1 MLRSSRTIA
10 SLIHSLVLGTATA
23 TTLVMVAASVVGCK
37 DESQPD
43 YWVEKLDD
51 PAWRARAVKR
61 LEQFFEDSVTK
72 NGDLKSEGV
81 QTLIGK
87 TVDPLTKTYV
97 DSYDTLDDKTRV
109 SLIKLLAAYKDK
121 RIEPAVKKAFDEF
134 VKHPATAK
142 DDQDIKWAAI
152 ATSDLKLTG
161 VSDSLLAAFTKL
173 RASTMLGGVAYRD
186 VNDAMRVAPSK
197 TWVGPLVKM
206 LDADMVAPKTSKDK
220 DLIDPFRDQQFWQTA
235 SAEVLGRIGDPA
247 AVTPLLKIMLDP
259 AKGDVQ
265 STALLA
271 LVKLG
276 KPAADAAVK
285 LLKGQDDALIAFG
298 ARRIKEVTGADA
310 KGKTYVPTAAL
321 IVGTIGRG
329 DTIGPMVDALK
340 AETDDGN
347 KAVIARELAKI
358 PATDDS
364 KQAFKKAYESLP
376 IDAEIPP
383 GGGSALETLTES
395 AGQFFDA
402 SMVDWLLDRA
412 AKAKGAEEDRKSLQS
427 AITITALKLAKP
439 DQLPQV
445 KVAVDKYGS
454 QLEKASYTTVAN
466 MLKACGDRV
475 PCYVAALEKSENQDQ
490 ANQFAGIKAGYMIG
504 ILGNEQ
510 NRDDIVSGID
520 SITNAAVR
528 FVAAEAI
535 DHLSPKGSKAAAD
548 KLTAV
553 IEKNAKSP
561 DREKSAGDSP
571 LKQVVYR
578 LEARTN

>member
-10 SLIHSLVLGTATA
+10 SLIRSLVLGTATT
-23 TTLVMVAASVVGCK
+23 TTLVLVAASVVGCK

-51 PAWRARAVKR
+51 PAWRARAVKQ

-97 DSYDTLDDKTRV
+97 NGYDSLDDKTRV
-109 SLIKLLAAYKDK
+109 ALIQLLESYKDK

-134 VKHPATAK
+134 AKHPATAK
-142 DDQDIKWAAI
+142 DAQDIKWAAL
-152 ATSDLKLTG
+152 AVSDLKLTG
-161 VSDSLLAAFTKL
+161 VSDSLLAAFLKL
-173 RASTMLGGVAYRD
+173 RASTQLGGVAYRD
-186 VNDAMRVAPSK
+186 VNDAMRAAPSK
-197 TWVGPLVKM
+197 AWVGPLVKM
-206 LDADMVAPKTSKDK
+206 LDAEMVAPKTSKDK

-235 SAEVLGRIGDPA
+235 SAEVLGRVGDPA
-247 AVTPLLKIMLDP
+247 AVQPLLKILLDP

-271 LVKLG
+271 LVKIG
-276 KPAADAAVK
+276 KPAADATIK
-285 LLKGQDDALIAFG
+285 LLKGQDADLIAFG
-298 ARRIKEVTGADA
+298 ARRIKEVTGSDA
-310 KGKTYVPTAAL
+310 KGKPYVATAAL
-321 IVGTIGRG
+321 VLGTIGRP
-329 DTIGPMVDALK
+329 DTIQPMIEALN

-358 PATDDS
+358 PATDES

-383 GGGSALETLTES
+383 AGSALETLTES
-395 AGQFFDA
+395 AGQFFDS
-402 SMVDWLLDRA
+402 SMVEWLLQRA
-412 AKAKGAEEDRKSLQS
+412 AKAKGSDEDKKSLQL
-427 AITITALKLAKP
+427 AITVTALKLAKP
-439 DQLPQV
+439 GQMAQV
-445 KVAVDKYGS
+445 KVAVDKYGT
-454 QLEKASYTTVAN
+454 QLEKTSFTLVDN
-466 MLKACGDRV
+466 LVKACGDRV
-475 PCYVAALEKSENQDQ
+475 PCYVTALEKPENQEQ

-510 NRDDIVSGID
+510 NRDEIVSGIG
-520 SITNAAVR
+520 SITNAALR
-528 FVAAEAI
+528 FVSAEVI
-535 DHLSPKGSKAAAD
+535 DHLSPKGSKDAAS

-578 LEARTN
+578 LEARAN